1 MHIGIHFFPREGSM
15 SIAEVAQITEDLGFE
30 SLWVAEH
37 THIPV
42 NPLRSQN
49 QRGPI
54 PDSHARMFDP
64 WISLAVAAAVTS
76 RIGLGTA
83 VCLVTQHD
91 PIVLAKEIATLDVVS
106 GGRVL
111 FGVGVG
117 SVVDETANHGVEP
130 GDRWVVLRERVLA
143 MKEIWTND
151 QAEFHGRFVD
161 FDPIYQWPK
170 PIQRPYLPVI
180 VGGNGPHVI
189 NRVLAY
195 GDGWMPF
202 RTAGGDFL
210 DRAAELQTLATER
223 GRGAIP
229 VGASGVDPDPTLL
242 DQYQKA
248 GIVRTVLRTLPDG
261 REEIRLSSEAIQHP
275 RATIRLNESSCPP
288 IIWTRHS

>member
-1 MHIGIHFFPREGSM
+1 M
-15 SIAEVAQITEDLGFE
+15 SIVEVARAVEDLGFE

-42 NPLRSQN
+42 NPARGLH

-64 WISLAVAAAVTS
+64 WISLAVAAASTS

-91 PIVLAKEIATLDVVS
+91 PIVLAKEIATLDVLS

-130 GDRWVVLRERVLA
+130 EDRWSVLRERILA
-143 MKEIWTND
+143 MKEIWSKD
-151 QAEFHGRFVD
+151 EAEFHGKFVN
-161 FDPIYQWPK
+161 FDAIYQWPK
-170 PIQRPYLPVI
+170 PVQKPYPPVI
-180 VGGNGPHVI
+180 VGGSGPHVI
-189 NRVLAY
+189 SRVIAY

-202 RTAGGDFL
+202 RTAGSNFL
-210 DRAAELQTLATER
+210 DRAAELQLLAKAK

-229 VGASGVDPDPTLL
+229 VGASGVDPDPQLL
-242 DQYQKA
+242 EQYQKA
-248 GIVRTVLRTLPDG
+248 GIVRVVLRTLPND
-261 REEIRLSSEAIQHP
+261 RDEILSLLKTYSALVKQF
-275 RATIRLNESSCPP
+275 A
-288 IIWTRHS
+288 

>member
-1 MHIGIHFFPREGSM
+1 MHIGIHFFAREGSM
-15 SIAEVAQITEDLGFE
+15 GIAEVARIVEDQGFE

-42 NPLRSQN
+42 NPARSLPG
-49 QRGPI
+49 RGPI
-54 PDSHARMFDP
+54 PDSHAKMFDP

-76 RIGLGTA
+76 RIRLGTA

-130 GDRWVVLRERVLA
+130 EDRWRVLRERVLA
-143 MKEIWTND
+143 MKEIWSKD
-151 QAEFHGRFVD
+151 QAEFHGRFVN

-170 PIQRPYLPVI
+170 PVQKPHPPVI
-180 VGGNGPHVI
+180 VGGGGPHVL
-189 NRVLAY
+189 NRVVDY
-195 GDGWMPF
+195 GDSWMPF
-202 RTAGGDFL
+202 RISGSALL
-210 DRAAELQTLATER
+210 DRAAELQRLAKDR

-229 VGASGVDPDPTLL
+229 VGSSGAEPDPALL
-242 DQYQKA
+242 EQYQKA
-248 GIVRTVLRTLPDG
+248 GIERVVLKTLPEG
-261 REEIRLSSEAIQHP
+261 RDEILALLKQYG
-275 RATIRLNESSCPP
+275 ALVKQFA
-288 IIWTRHS
+288 